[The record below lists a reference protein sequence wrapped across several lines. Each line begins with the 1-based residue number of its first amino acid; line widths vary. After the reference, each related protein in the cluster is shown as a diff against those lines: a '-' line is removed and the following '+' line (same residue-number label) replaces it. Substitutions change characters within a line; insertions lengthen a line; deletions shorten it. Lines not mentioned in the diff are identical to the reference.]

1 MIFIPDSKTNLG
13 ANLDSSGK
21 KVNFRLY
28 SKNATMVILCIFE
41 KATGEDPV
49 MNLVMKKS
57 PKGDIWETS
66 VKTYALKD
74 LKEPFFYGYRI
85 FGPNW
90 EYREDF
96 EVGSGIGFK
105 SKVDENGN
113 RFNPN
118 KLAYDPYSKELSH
131 LPSDVSSNLEIFRSG
146 ENYHLID
153 NAKEAPKSVFFF

>member
-74 LKEPFFYGYRI
+74 LKEPFFYGYRKRHRI
-85 FGPNW
+85 
-90 EYREDF
+90 
-96 EVGSGIGFK
+96 
-105 SKVDENGN
+105 
-113 RFNPN
+113 
-118 KLAYDPYSKELSH
+118 
-131 LPSDVSSNLEIFRSG
+131 
-146 ENYHLID
+146 
-153 NAKEAPKSVFFF
+153 